1 MLIPYTGAALESY
14 EKINILSSYKTNR
27 LYPFKDTYYYINKKG
42 YLHILLLSALSYN
55 GRKSFYISDNL
66 LTKDNKLQNVGQF
79 TRLYDTKAAAIEA
92 LKEAAN
98 DLCSIEAGQ

>member
-1 MLIPYTGAALESY
+1 MILPYTGAALASY
-14 EKINILSSYKTNR
+14 EKIHVLSSYKTNE

-42 YLHILLLSALSYN
+42 YLHILLLSALSFK
-55 GRKSFYISDNL
+55 GRRSFYISDNL

-98 DLCSIEAGQ
+98 EQVIS